1 MEGSRASRDSGDFLH
16 SWAPQLR
23 PESLHGT
30 LIDSDY
36 YSGLWVQ
43 WLSVGCD
50 GAEGAPWRD
59 RSGWLQC
66 AEISSD

>member
-1 MEGSRASRDSGDFLH
+1 MIGSRALRDWGDCLH

-23 PESLHGT
+23 PENLHGT
-30 LIDSDY
+30 LI

-66 AEISSD
+66 AKTPSS